1 MCDMVGECC
10 VDDDA
15 TTTATTNVDRDFLYG
30 GGPGGGEF
38 RSARLRPR
46 SSPAGSPRS
55 SATATRAPMRPLEV
69 RASTPRE
76 TALALIGSSLAQEI
90 CVALSKVIPNSQKTA
105 LRLHGKFICRPFPPR
120 SLKLMIVLWNLIVS
134 LWFERDNDKAIQ
146 SAIDV
151 LETTRETTSIV
162 LRRFQ
167 FLSTWAA
174 ADKSSGVIHRF
185 LIF

>member
-1 MCDMVGECC
+1 
-10 VDDDA
+10 
-15 TTTATTNVDRDFLYG
+15 
-30 GGPGGGEF
+30 
-38 RSARLRPR
+38 
-46 SSPAGSPRS
+46 
-55 SATATRAPMRPLEV
+55 
-69 RASTPRE
+69 
-76 TALALIGSSLAQEI
+76 
-90 CVALSKVIPNSQKTA
+90 
-105 LRLHGKFICRPFPPR
+105 
-120 SLKLMIVLWNLIVS
+120 MIVLWNLIIS

-151 LETTRETTSIV
+151 LETARETTSIV